1 MAFNHL
7 RHQSTAG
14 FTQAVKCA
22 LGGPTPSLVQTLNSG
37 ASLDDSLHVS
47 PRRVLR
53 GAKAHSTA
61 GFTLIELLAVTA
73 IIVVIT
79 SVVLVNNGR
88 FGGVIQLENLAYDVA
103 LSIRQAQVYGISVA
117 RFGTNCSD
125 SDAKCFERA
134 YGMHFDMDNR
144 QQYVLFADV
153 DKDGFFT
160 SNLNLNENVEPSPYT
175 IRSGFMI
182 SGLCAP
188 EDTCSNVNQ
197 IDIVFKRPEPDA
209 FIRKNDD
216 GTPLNSAR
224 IILKSPRGDTM
235 SVVVEVNGQI
245 SVRRGEQ

>member
-7 RHQSTAG
+7 QSRSTAG
-14 FTQAVKCA
+14 FTQSVKCA
-22 LGGPTPSLVQTLNSG
+22 LGGPTPSFVHTRDFDLPLDNSF
-37 ASLDDSLHVS
+37 HIS
-47 PRRVLR
+47 PHRALR
-53 GAKAHSTA
+53 GAKAHPTA

-103 LSIRQAQVYGISVA
+103 LSIRQAQVYGISVQ
-117 RFGTNCSD
+117 RLGIDCSAQD
-125 SDAKCFERA
+125 SKCFESG
-134 YGMHFDMDNR
+134 YGVHFDMDNR

-175 IRSGFMI
+175 IRSGFEI

-188 EDTCSNVNQ
+188 EGTCGVGK
-197 IDIVFKRPEPDA
+197 IDIVFRRPEPDA
-209 FIRKNDD
+209 FISKNGD
-216 GTPLNSAR
+216 GTPLDSAR

-235 SVVVEVNGQI
+235 SVVVEINGQI